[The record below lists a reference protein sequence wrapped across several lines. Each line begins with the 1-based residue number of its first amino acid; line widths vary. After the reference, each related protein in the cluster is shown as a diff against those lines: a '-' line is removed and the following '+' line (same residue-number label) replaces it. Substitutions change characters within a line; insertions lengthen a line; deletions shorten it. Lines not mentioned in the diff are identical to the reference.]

1 MHMTSMFDE
10 YCFMFYISWASAA
23 LDPER
28 SSSVDRCFVSQYVF
42 LMIGPL
48 PLLFLQ
54 LYFYESLFV
63 LNSVLLITI
72 FLHLMCWL
80 PF

>member
-1 MHMTSMFDE
+1 MTSMFDE
-10 YCFMFYISWASAA
+10 YCFMFYISWASRA

-48 PLLFLQ
+48 LLLF
-54 LYFYESLFV
+54 FYESLFV